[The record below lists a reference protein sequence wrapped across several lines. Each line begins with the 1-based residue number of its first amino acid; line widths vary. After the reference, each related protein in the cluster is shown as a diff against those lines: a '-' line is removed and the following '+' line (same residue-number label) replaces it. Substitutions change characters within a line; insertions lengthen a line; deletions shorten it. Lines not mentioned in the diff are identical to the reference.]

1 MKLILLLPGTELY
14 ERNLRLL
21 VPFFDNPTIQLNDI
35 EKVLLL
41 CAILGKP
48 NKNDNLL
55 VWNFILLKLSFEI
68 LDFFFPLSHFSKL

>member
-55 VWNFILLKLSFEI
+55 V
-68 LDFFFPLSHFSKL
+68 